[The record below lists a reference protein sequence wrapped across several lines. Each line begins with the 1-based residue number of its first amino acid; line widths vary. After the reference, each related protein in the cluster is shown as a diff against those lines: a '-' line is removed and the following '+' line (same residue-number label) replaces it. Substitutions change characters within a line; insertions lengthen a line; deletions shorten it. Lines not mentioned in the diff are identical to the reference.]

1 MLSKK
6 NLSFTSSFANNR
18 LDFSL
23 AGEINLYTLVSFE
36 KELESKLRNGS
47 ELFLN
52 LDDITSID
60 TAGAIYINK
69 LEQTFAEKQLAFS
82 LTCKNEQVISTL
94 KTIHVLHLDLE
105 EFVYKQPSFIEK
117 LGEDAVLRMKKF
129 VEFLSFFGQISYGF
143 FYLFKHLRSLRYKE
157 IFFEINENAI
167 KAFGIVALTSFL
179 VGVVMAYQSSVQLK
193 IYGANI
199 FIVDMLGISIFRE
212 LAPLLTAIVIAG
224 RSGSSFTAQIGA
236 MKITEELD
244 AMRTMGF
251 DPIVFLVIPRIIALM
266 LMMPLLIFVSDVT
279 GLLGG
284 MLVANLDLG
293 ISTSLFLDRLNEV
306 VAAKHFF
313 VGIAKG
319 PFFAFLIASIGIF
332 RGMLVKDDT
341 QSIGINTTKSVVES
355 IFAVIVCD
363 AVFSII
369 FTNLGI

>member
-143 FYLFKHLRSLRYKE
+143 FYIFKHLR
-157 IFFEINENAI
+157 
-167 KAFGIVALTSFL
+167 
-179 VGVVMAYQSSVQLK
+179 
-193 IYGANI
+193 
-199 FIVDMLGISIFRE
+199 
-212 LAPLLTAIVIAG
+212 
-224 RSGSSFTAQIGA
+224 
-236 MKITEELD
+236 
-244 AMRTMGF
+244 
-251 DPIVFLVIPRIIALM
+251 
-266 LMMPLLIFVSDVT
+266 
-279 GLLGG
+279 
-284 MLVANLDLG
+284 
-293 ISTSLFLDRLNEV
+293 
-306 VAAKHFF
+306 
-313 VGIAKG
+313 
-319 PFFAFLIASIGIF
+319 
-332 RGMLVKDDT
+332 
-341 QSIGINTTKSVVES
+341 
-355 IFAVIVCD
+355 
-363 AVFSII
+363 
-369 FTNLGI
+369 